1 MLSNGRLGTDS
12 DPSAQARPA
21 RLNLPYPFSL
31 TFVGMSAHRFAC
43 AVAAVVMAAGPVIAA
58 PGAARAA
65 QPFVN
70 LPYATWSDDEP
81 SYRLY
86 PGDDLD
92 VVVPSAPELNKT
104 VTVQPDG
111 RIMVPLLAPQMA
123 AGKNAGELEQ
133 SLSAAYSTQLLRPGV
148 EVVVK
153 AQPLKVFVGG
163 EVSKPGVY
171 DMPGDID
178 ALRAIVQAGGFI
190 TGAKRSQVVIIRRGR
205 DGRPMMRTVDFG
217 HVDRR
222 AQPDLVPLRR
232 FDVVFVPRTGLAEV
246 GDFMTQVRNALP
258 VQFSY
263 ATSGIPF

>member
-1 MLSNGRLGTDS
+1 M
-12 DPSAQARPA
+12 PA
-21 RLNLPYPFSL
+21 S
-31 TFVGMSAHRFAC
+31 RFAC
-43 AVAAVVMAAGPVIAA
+43 AVAAVVMAAAGPLMAA

-70 LPYATWSDDEP
+70 IPYASWSDDEP

-86 PGDDLD
+86 PGDELD
-92 VVVPSAPELNKT
+92 VIVPSAPELNKT

-111 RIMVPLLAPQMA
+111 RIMVPLLEPQMA
-123 AGKNAGELEQ
+123 AGKTAGELEQ
-133 SLSAAYSTQLLRPGV
+133 SLGAAYSSQLLRPAV

-178 ALRAIVQAGGFI
+178 ALRAIVEAGGFVS
-190 TGAKRSQVVIIRRGR
+190 GAKRSQVVIIRRGH
-205 DGRPMMRTVDFG
+205 DGRPMMRTINFDHPDRG
-217 HVDRR
+217 HNT
-222 AQPDLVPLRR
+222 DLVPLRR
-232 FDVVFVPRTGLAEV
+232 FDVIYVPRTGLAEV
-246 GDFMTQVRNALP
+246 GDFMSQVRNALP

-263 ATSGIPF
+263 ASGGLPF